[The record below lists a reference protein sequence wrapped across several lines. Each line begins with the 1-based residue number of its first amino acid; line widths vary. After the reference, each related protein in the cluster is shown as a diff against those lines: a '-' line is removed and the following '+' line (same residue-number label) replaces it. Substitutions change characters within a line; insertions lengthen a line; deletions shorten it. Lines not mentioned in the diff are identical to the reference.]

1 MIPAGTSTKNLKQAP
16 FSGITCANC
25 QSENNIISVS
35 ASYLHIIWIPLFPYR
50 KTMGIVC
57 SNCKHVVRIYET
69 SEEVREMAKQLK
81 ATVKP
86 PWYLF
91 LGSIILT
98 LIIGLLVVQSISR
111 KNIYSSYLENP
122 QVSDIYAL
130 RNAYETPENKYE
142 LWKVINVKEDSIDM
156 SVSIFKYRY
165 IPNQLKPEDLFFDNY
180 ITYHKN
186 TMLEFL
192 KNGTIA
198 KVSRGMTIA
207 KGNSTESIP
216 DSTNIDPDYSK

>member
-1 MIPAGTSTKNLKQAP
+1 
-16 FSGITCANC
+16 
-25 QSENNIISVS
+25 
-35 ASYLHIIWIPLFPYR
+35 
-50 KTMGIVC
+50 MGIVC

-98 LIIGLLVVQSISR
+98 LIIGLLVVQSTSR
-111 KNIYSSYLENP
+111 KNKYSAYLENP
-122 QVSDIYAL
+122 QVNDIYAL

-198 KVSRGMTIA
+198 KVSRGMTIV

-216 DSTNIDPDYSK
+216 DSTNIDGDYSK